1 MGRRY
6 GEGAGIEV
14 NDLSGILGTLGGDPN
29 ESLGGE
35 VVLGEETKSPKGSA
49 SETFLDRIY
58 FGFGGVGGGGGEE
71 FEPLEGGGEEN
82 VVAVANGGVSTD
94 TPPVGA
100 DAKSPKSSSSSSSRC

>member
-1 MGRRY
+1 M
-6 GEGAGIEV
+6 EA

-35 VVLGEETKSPKGSA
+35 VVLGEATKSPKGSA

-71 FEPLEGGGEEN
+71 FEALEGGGEEN
-82 VVAVANGGVSTD
+82 AVPVVNGGVSTG
-94 TPPVGA
+94 PPLVGA
-100 DAKSPKSSSSSSSRC
+100 DVKSPKSSSSSSSRC